1 MLTILPL
8 GASLAL
14 AALQDPQA
22 LSSSIASV
30 TVFPGSALVQRDAET
45 PSGKGKY
52 VISGLPQS
60 MDPDTIR
67 VRCTGAEVIGLE
79 TRERFQR
86 AVPDERVQELRD
98 RIQASERELAALVDE
113 RGVLAQINDHLER
126 LVTAKDGAETGK
138 QAPATSPETWSKNI
152 EYLTAQLT
160 KSRTNMRENGWKTA
174 ELQES
179 IEALKLELAR
189 GAPTSGVHLRD
200 VIVELDGGTG
210 PARLEFEYIVNA
222 AGWRPMY
229 DLRTAADAK
238 SVDLSYRAQVWQ
250 QSGED
255 WNEVALALSTAE
267 PQRGA
272 QGPDP
277 RAVWLRIREPDV
289 RKVAQ
294 LRGLGY
300 SDDAERSIDALEPA
314 LKAAAAADAPA
325 APAPRPF
332 ATVESQ
338 GLSVRFKIATRETIQ
353 SRSEP
358 STVLVGQ
365 TKLDVAPEYY
375 AAPAIDTNVWLRGKA
390 KNTSPWVI
398 LGGQAAVYFG
408 ADFLGRAQLD
418 PVQPGEEFT
427 LHLGPDPALTIERKQ
442 VADLTTGPGIFG
454 SKSTRKQTYR
464 VRIKNNGAAATVEG
478 GTALV
483 WVRDVLPR
491 ATDERIKVELSDST
505 PAASTDERWKKDREE
520 QGIVTWPVSI
530 ARGAEAFLDYTTKI
544 AFPEGTKVMQR

>member
-1 MLTILPL
+1 MLTLLSL
-8 GASLAL
+8 GASLVL
-14 AALQDPQA
+14 AAPQDPQA
-22 LSSSIASV
+22 LSSSIAQV

-52 VISGLPQS
+52 IISGMPQS
-60 MDPDTIR
+60 MDPDSIR

-86 AVPDERVQELRD
+86 TVPDERVQELRD
-98 RIQASERELAALVDE
+98 RIQASERELAGLADE
-113 RGVLAQINDHLER
+113 RAVLAQINDHLER
-126 LVTAKDGAETGK
+126 LVTAKDGAEVGK
-138 QAPATSPETWSKNI
+138 QAAATSAETWTKNI

-160 KSRTNMRENGWKTA
+160 KSRTNLRENGWKTG
-174 ELQES
+174 ELQER
-179 IEALKLELAR
+179 IEALKVELAR

-210 PARLEFEYIVNA
+210 PARLEFEYIVNS

-272 QGPDP
+272 QGPGP
-277 RAVWLRIREPDV
+277 RAVWLRIREPEV

-294 LRGLGY
+294 LRSLGY
-300 SDDAERSIDALEPA
+300 TGGDKGDAAVDYE
-314 LKAAAAADAPA
+314 AADAPNAPA

-338 GLSVRFKIATRETIQ
+338 GLSVRFKIASRETIQ

-365 TKLDVAPEYY
+365 SKFDVAPEYY

-442 VADLTTGPGIFG
+442 VADLTAGPGIFG
-454 SKSTRKQTYR
+454 SKSSRKQTYR
-464 VRIKNNGAAATVEG
+464 VRIKNNGAAATVG
-478 GTALV
+478 DGMALV

-505 PAASTDERWKKDREE
+505 PAVSTDERWKKDREE

-530 ARGAEAFLDYTTKI
+530 ARGAEAFLEYTTKI
-544 AFPEGTKVMQR
+544 AYPEGTKVLQRN